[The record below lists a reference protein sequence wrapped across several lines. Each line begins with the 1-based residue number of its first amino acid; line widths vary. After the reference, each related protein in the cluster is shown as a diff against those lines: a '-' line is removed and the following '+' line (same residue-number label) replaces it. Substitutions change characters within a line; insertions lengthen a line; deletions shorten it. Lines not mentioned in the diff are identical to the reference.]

1 MRNISDELFA
11 ALIAYHIGGER
22 TAANEATNEKEQESK
37 LGAIAERNKRGKELS
52 QRRQDK
58 NGR

>member
-22 TAANEATNEKEQESK
+22 TAANEALIEKAGKQ
-37 LGAIAERNKRGKELS
+37 ARGN
-52 QRRQDK
+52 RRA
-58 NGR
+58 